1 MITSAQNYNILQED
15 YFQLNG
21 KFTQFEQKLILI
33 IIILYLFSAIS
44 SYVR

>member
-1 MITSAQNYNILQED
+1 MITSAQNNNILQED
-15 YFQLNG
+15 YFQLNW